1 MPMYNWPMVYNWA
14 VNYCSDA
21 VVMQYKDTG
30 RVTWLNMETQDV
42 RTQHKDLD
50 EVRDDEGNLVRLK
63 GT

>member
-1 MPMYNWPMVYNWA
+1 
-14 VNYCSDA
+14 
-21 VVMQYKDTG
+21 MQYKDTG